1 MSILVE
7 LLKASEG
14 LEKKIPVID
23 LDGSKIGEVPLPRV
37 FYAPLREDLV
47 WRAFI
52 HLQTHKLQP
61 KGAFKGSGH
70 KYSVESW
77 GAGYG
82 MARISRIKASG
93 TGKAQAGGM
102 VPSAVG
108 GRPTHPPTPEKKIY
122 KELNRKEK
130 NKAQA
135 GGMVPSAVGGRPT
148 HPPTPEKKIY
158 KELNRKEKKMALITA
173 IAFTGVLDAVA
184 KRGHRIPENISLP
197 IVVNEKIESIART
210 RELREFLEKIGLKE
224 ELERCKEKKIR
235 AGKGKKRGRRYK
247 RRTGPLIVVLGDLG
261 ISEAAENI
269 PGVDVV
275 NLKDLSVLHLAPGAK
290 PGRLTIYSVNA
301 FEKIDEVLLG
311 GLK

>member
-14 LEKKIPVID
+14 LEKKIPVVD
-23 LDGSKIGEVPLPRV
+23 LDGSKIGEVALPRV

-82 MARISRIKASG
+82 MARIFRIKASG

-108 GRPTHPPTPEKKIY
+108 GRPTHP
-122 KELNRKEK
+122 
-130 NKAQA
+130 
-135 GGMVPSAVGGRPT
+135 S
-148 HPPTPEKKIY
+148 TPEKKIY

-173 IAFTGVLDAVA
+173 IAFTGVLDSVA

-247 RRTGPLIVVLGDLG
+247 RRTGPLIVVLEDLG

-275 NLKDLSVLHLAPGAK
+275 KLKDLSVLHLAPGAK

>member
-14 LEKKIPVID
+14 LEKRVPAID
-23 LDGSKIGEVPLPRV
+23 LDGSKISEVALPRV

-47 WRAFI
+47 WRGFI

-70 KYSVESW
+70 KYSAESW

-108 GRPTHPPTPEKKIY
+108 GRPTHPPTPEK
-122 KELNRKEK
+122 E
-130 NKAQA
+130 
-135 GGMVPSAVGGRPT
+135 
-148 HPPTPEKKIY
+148 IY
-158 KELNRKEKKMALITA
+158 KELNRKEKKIALITA
-173 IAFTGVLDAVA
+173 VAFTGVLDAVK

-197 IVVNEKIESIART
+197 IVVNGKIESIART

-235 AGKGKKRGRRYK
+235 AGKGKRRGRRYK
-247 RRTGPLIVVLGDLG
+247 RRTGPLIVVLEDLG

-275 NLKDLSVLHLAPGAK
+275 KLKDLSILHLAPGAK

-301 FEKIDEVLLG
+301 FEKIDELLLG

>member
-130 NKAQA
+130 
-135 GGMVPSAVGGRPT
+135 
-148 HPPTPEKKIY
+148 
-158 KELNRKEKKMALITA
+158 KMALITA

-197 IVVNEKIESIART
+197 IVVNKKIESIART

>member
-7 LLKASEG
+7 LLKRSE
-14 LEKKIPVID
+14 EAVKKIPVIN
-23 LDGSKIGEVPLPRV
+23 LDGSIAGEATLPKV

-93 TGKAQAGGM
+93 TGKAQ
-102 VPSAVG
+102 S
-108 GRPTHPPTPEKKIY
+108 
-122 KELNRKEK
+122 
-130 NKAQA
+130 

-158 KELNRKEKKMALITA
+158 KELNRKEKKIALITA
-173 IAFTGVLDAVA
+173 IAFTGVVDAVV
-184 KRGHRIPENISLP
+184 KRGHRIPENITLP
-197 IVVNEKIESIART
+197 IVVDAKIESIAKT
-210 RELREFLEKIGLKE
+210 KELREFLEKIGLEK

-235 AGKGKKRGRRYK
+235 AGKGKRRGRRYK
-247 RRTGPLIVVLGDLG
+247 KKHGPLIVVLEDHGV
-261 ISEAAENI
+261 SEAASNL
-269 PGVDVV
+269 PGVEVV
-275 NLKDLSVLHLAPGAK
+275 KLKDLSVLHLAPGAK
-290 PGRLTIYSVNA
+290 PGRLTIYSLNA

>member
-93 TGKAQAGGM
+93 TG
-102 VPSAVG
+102 
-108 GRPTHPPTPEKKIY
+108 
-122 KELNRKEK
+122 
-130 NKAQA
+130 KAQA

>member
-14 LEKKIPVID
+14 IEKKIPVID
-23 LDGSKIGEVPLPRV
+23 LEGSKISEVALPRV

-70 KYSVESW
+70 KYSVDSW

-82 MARISRIKASG
+82 MARISRIRASG
-93 TGKAQAGGM
+93 TGKAQ
-102 VPSAVG
+102 S
-108 GRPTHPPTPEKKIY
+108 
-122 KELNRKEK
+122 
-130 NKAQA
+130 

-224 ELERCKEKKIR
+224 ELQRCREKKIR

-247 RRTGPLIVVLGDLG
+247 RKIGPLIVVLEDMG
-261 ISEAAENI
+261 ISEASENI

-275 NLKDLSVLHLAPGAK
+275 KLKDLSVLHLAPGAK